1 VEPSSI
7 GQYVIPAISATATL
21 VGVILAARKGAGHR
35 SRIKEDAEI
44 LASLKE
50 GTPAHSALTKHIE
63 WEIAELQRFETVGER
78 QWGLGIMALLATAGL
93 TILSTWLVLEGGL
106 TMLWLILTVP
116 FTLVFI
122 YGMVDTFSKLPRD
135 EKGKTIRGG
144 TS

>member
-1 VEPSSI
+1 
-7 GQYVIPAISATATL
+7 
-21 VGVILAARKGAGHR
+21 
-35 SRIKEDAEI
+35 
-44 LASLKE
+44 
-50 GTPAHSALTKHIE
+50 
-63 WEIAELQRFETVGER
+63 
-78 QWGLGIMALLATAGL
+78 MALLATAGL